1 MIHWHTTSQLRQAFL
16 LAVVVCCLLLTGPF
30 AQARSVSGD
39 LPFVTPED
47 FREGLSLRG
56 QWRFQPGDDLSWS
69 APVLDDSAWLSM
81 GIPQRW
87 PEGGYPELGNMAWYR
102 LSLQLDPALLQEGQL
117 SQLAVRMGKVLSAYE
132 LYAGGQLI
140 GGVGSLPPL
149 SEVTYDR
156 ERVFA
161 IPASAV
167 SENGVLVLAM
177 RVWGGGDALVDAW
190 GGGPISGVYKLGQY
204 RELVLTGMVSEVPGL
219 LFCALILGFGCY
231 HLYLYGRNRRLE
243 TYLWFGLMAINIGIY
258 GLMLTQWK
266 YLFDL
271 SFVAMKKIELGAIYV
286 FPALGIQMIW
296 SLLRLPVSP
305 WLRAYQISFVVAS
318 AIVVLVPGEI
328 IHYQTLNLWQ
338 FWTLPLIAFA
348 PWVIFREA
356 RAGNPEAKTVLLG
369 AIIFLATAIND
380 LLIDLIHLETA
391 RLAPIG
397 FVAILIAMAISMANR
412 FTAMYSKLESEVAER
427 TADLSAANKRLAEA
441 ARVDHLTGLLN
452 RRGFTEEAEAEI
464 RRMFRS
470 GKGFSLVITDVD
482 NFKRFND
489 RHGHVCGDH
498 VLKRMATILEERTRD
513 VDRVARWGGE
523 EFIILLPETETEG
536 AATLAEKLRESIA
549 DNLFEFGDQRLSI
562 TMTFGIASFRKG
574 ESLDACIARA
584 DTALYHGKEGGRN
597 KVMIGN
603 YKGLSLVN

>member
-1 MIHWHTTSQLRQAFL
+1 
-16 LAVVVCCLLLTGPF
+16 
-30 AQARSVSGD
+30 
-39 LPFVTPED
+39 
-47 FREGLSLRG
+47 
-56 QWRFQPGDDLSWS
+56 
-69 APVLDDSAWLSM
+69 
-81 GIPQRW
+81 
-87 PEGGYPELGNMAWYR
+87 MAWYR
-102 LSLQLDPALLQEGQL
+102 LSLQLDPALLQQGQL
-117 SQLAVRMGKVLSAYE
+117 SQLAVRLGKVLSAYE
-132 LYAGGQLI
+132 LYAGGKLV

-156 ERVFA
+156 ERVLA

-167 SENGVLVLAM
+167 SRDGVLVLAL
-177 RVWGGGDALVDAW
+177 RVWGGEQALVDAW
-190 GGGPISGVYKLGQY
+190 NGGPISGVYKLGQY
-204 RELVLTGMVSEVPGL
+204 RELVLKGMISEVPGL
-219 LFCALILGFGCY
+219 LFCVLILGFGCY
-231 HLYLYGRNRRLE
+231 HLYLYGRNRKLD
-243 TYLWFGLMAINIGIY
+243 TYLWFGLMALNIGIY

-266 YLFDL
+266 YLFDI
-271 SFVAMKKIELGAIYV
+271 SFVAMKKIELGAIYI

-296 SLLRLPVSP
+296 SLLRLPISAL
-305 WLRAYQISFVVAS
+305 LRAYQISFVVAC
-318 AIVVLVPGEI
+318 AIVVLVPGNT
-328 IHYQTLNLWQ
+328 IHYQTLGLWQ
-338 FWTLPLIAFA
+338 FWTLPIIALA
-348 PWVIFREA
+348 PWVIFNQA

-369 AIIFLATAIND
+369 TIIFLATAIND

-391 RLAPIG
+391 RLAPLG
-397 FVAILIAMAISMANR
+397 FVAILIAMAVSMANR

-470 GKGFSLVITDVD
+470 GKGFSLVLTDVD

-498 VLKRMATILEERTRD
+498 VLKRMASILQERTRD

-523 EFIILLPETETEG
+523 EFILLLPETDTEG
-536 AATLAEKLRESIA
+536 AATVAEKLRETIA
-549 DNLFEFGDQRLSI
+549 ENLFEFGDERLSI